1 MRREHKTLLIQ
12 ALLFVATVV
21 TTTLAGAEW
30 TYGKSIFIAG
40 YTWADFASGLSFS
53 IPFLL
58 ILTVHEFGH
67 YFTAR
72 YHSIS
77 SSLPYYLPLPPIPFS
92 LGTLGAVIRIR
103 ERMQSTRQDFDIG
116 VSGPL
121 AGFVM
126 ALIVLFYG
134 FTHLPEPDYIFSIH
148 PEYKAY
154 GADYPEKVYKTGSE
168 EILDIR
174 VGGNL
179 LFAFFSRFVADPER
193 MPNPHEIMHYP
204 FLFAGF
210 LSLVFTS
217 INLLPIGQLDGGRVL
232 YGMFGS
238 RVHRVVARVAFIA
251 FLYYGCVGLI
261 DVHSVESHEI
271 SWWLKWLFIGGLFL
285 YTALQGLRQ
294 TPANTAMFAL
304 VILASLLLFG
314 FLFPNVHGYSGYLAF
329 VLVIGRFV
337 GVDNPPAL
345 IEQPLDSKRIVLGW
359 IAVVVLIITFSPY
372 PLE

>member
-238 RVHRVVARVAFIA
+238 RVHRVVARVVFIA